1 MGRLYHQAFGA
12 YQDCRAP
19 TMTEQKI
26 EQSFIDK
33 LTELKYTYR
42 PDITDRASL
51 ERNFREKFEALNRVT
66 LTPGEFA
73 RLLDEIITPDV
84 FSAARTLRDRN
95 AFIRD
100 DGTPLN
106 YTLVNI
112 KDWCKNTFE
121 VINQLRINTDYSH
134 HRYDVIILIN
144 GVPVVQIELKTL
156 GINPRRAMEQ
166 IVEYKNDPGNG
177 YTRTLLC
184 FIQLFIVS
192 NRDST
197 YYFAN
202 NNARHFAFNAEERFL
217 PIYQFA
223 SEDNKKITHLDD
235 FADTFLVKCTLGQT
249 ISRYTVLIASEQK
262 LMMMRPYQIYAVKA
276 IVECIHQNCGN
287 GYIWHTTGSGKTLT
301 SFKAST
307 LLKDNPDIEKCLFVV
322 DRKDLDRQTRE
333 EFNRFQEGCVEE
345 NTNTGALV
353 RRLLSDDY
361 ADKVIVTTIQKL
373 GLALDENSK
382 RNKQQ
387 KKDGKATYKEQ
398 LEPLS
403 NKRIVFIFDECHRS
417 QFGEN
422 HKAIKEFFPKAQ
434 LFGFT
439 GTPIFEQNATSLKIE
454 GQQAS
459 YQTTVDL
466 FQKQLHAYT
475 ITHAIEDANVLR
487 FHVDYYKVAGAS
499 SSRSQTTREQDAP
512 ATVWEYFNPLTE
524 IDIRS
529 GDNLPHWEQ
538 GSVWYFVTFRLADSL
553 PQAVVDELKEERER
567 WKQTHDLDNLSPA
580 ELAEYHRLF
589 SDRYE
594 ALLNA
599 GSGSCVLRDEVNAK
613 IVRDALQHFEGQRYL
628 LDEFVIMPNHVH
640 VLVKPMNGHGLSD
653 ITHSWKSFT
662 ANQINKR
669 LGKTGQFWQHESYD
683 HIVRHE
689 RAMAAIRRY
698 IRENPKVAG
707 ASSSLISTAAASSR
721 TRTTREQDAPATVP
735 KRAIV
740 DAILTK
746 HDAATGGRRFNA
758 LFATA
763 SINDAIEYHALFK
776 TLQAEK
782 HAADPDFQP
791 LNIACVFSPPAEGN
805 KDVQQ
810 IQEDLP
816 QEKED
821 NQVEPEKKK
830 AALKAIIKDYN
841 TRYGSNHSV
850 GEFDLYYQDVQKR
863 IKDQQ
868 YFQSGG
874 SFQLPMTQKGA
885 GCSRHHLIDITI
897 VVDMLLT
904 GFDSKYLNT
913 LYVDKNLK
921 YHGLIQAFSRTNRVL
936 NGTKPYGNI
945 LDFRQQ
951 QDAVDAAI
959 ALFSG
964 ENAGPKAREIWLV
977 DKAPVVIEK
986 LQDAVQKLDAFMKSQ
1001 GLACTPQAVPN
1012 LKGDEARAAF
1022 INHFKEVQRL
1032 KTQLDQYTDLSEDNA
1047 ATIEH
1052 ILPQENLLGFRGAYL
1067 ETAQRLKAQ
1076 QGKDGDKP
1084 GANDVDQL
1092 DFEFVLFASSV
1103 IDYDYIMGLIA
1114 RFTEQTPGKQK
1125 MSREQLVGL
1134 IQSDAKFM
1142 DVREDIAAYIV
1153 TLKAGEA
1160 LSETTIREGY
1170 QRFEAEK
1177 QSQELAELATRHGL
1191 DAAALQ
1197 TFVETILQRMI
1208 FDGEAL
1214 GDLMA
1219 PLGLGWKARTQ
1230 KELALMDELT
1240 PLLRKRAQ
1248 GRDISG
1254 LNAYEQ

>member
-1 MGRLYHQAFGA
+1 M
-12 YQDCRAP
+12 P
-19 TMTEQKI
+19 TQERQL
-26 EQSFIDK
+26 EEHFIAK
-33 LTELKYTYR
+33 LRGLKYEYR
-42 PDITDRASL
+42 KDICDRATL
-51 ERNFREKFEALNRVT
+51 EQNFRQKFEALNRVT
-66 LTPGEFA
+66 LTPGEFS
-73 RLLDEIITPDV
+73 RLLEGIITPDV
-84 FSAARTLRDRN
+84 FTAARTLREITS
-95 AFIRD
+95 FTRD

-121 VINQLRINTDYSH
+121 VINQLRINTDNSH
-134 HRYDVIILIN
+134 HRYDVILLIN

-184 FIQLFIVS
+184 FLQLFIVS

-202 NNARHFAFNAEERFL
+202 NNASHFAFNAEERFL

-223 SEDNKKITHLDD
+223 DEDNKKITHLDD
-235 FADTFLVKCTLGQT
+235 FADTFLVKCTLGHM
-249 ISRYTVLIASEQK
+249 ISRYMVLIASEQK
-262 LMMMRPYQIYAVKA
+262 LMVMRPYQVYQVKQ
-276 IVECIHQNCGN
+276 IVNCIHQNCGN
-287 GYIWHTTGSGKTLT
+287 GYIWSTTGSGKTLT

-307 LLKDNPDIEKCLFVV
+307 LLKDNPDIEKCVFVV

-333 EFNRFQEGCVEE
+333 EFNKFQEGCVEA

-387 KKDGKATYKEQ
+387 KKAGKATYKEQ

-403 NKRIVFIFDECHRS
+403 DKRIVFIFDECHRS

-439 GTPIFEQNATSLKIE
+439 GTPIFEQNATYLKVE

-459 YQTTVDL
+459 YQTTVDI

-475 ITHAIEDANVLR
+475 ITHAIEDANVLK
-487 FHVDYYKVAGAS
+487 FHVDYFK
-499 SSRSQTTREQDAP
+499 
-512 ATVWEYFNPLTE
+512 TE
-524 IDIRS
+524 
-529 GDNLPHWEQ
+529 GKKLPKP
-538 GSVWYFVTFRLADSL
+538 G
-553 PQAVVDELKEERER
+553 
-567 WKQTHDLDNLSPA
+567 
-580 ELAEYHRLF
+580 
-589 SDRYE
+589 E
-594 ALLNA
+594 ALEKKA
-599 GSGSCVLRDEVNAK
+599 
-613 IVRDALQHFEGQRYL
+613 
-628 LDEFVIMPNHVH
+628 VI
-640 VLVKPMNGHGLSD
+640 K
-653 ITHSWKSFT
+653 
-662 ANQINKR
+662 
-669 LGKTGQFWQHESYD
+669 
-683 HIVRHE
+683 
-689 RAMAAIRRY
+689 
-698 IRENPKVAG
+698 
-707 ASSSLISTAAASSR
+707 
-721 TRTTREQDAPATVP
+721 
-735 KRAIV
+735 
-740 DAILTK
+740 AILAK

-758 LFATA
+758 LLATA

-782 HAADPDFQP
+782 QAADPDFQP
-791 LNIACVFSPPAEGN
+791 LNIACVFSPPAEGDA
-805 KDVQQ
+805 DVKQ

-830 AALKAIIKDYN
+830 AALKAILADYN
-841 TRYGSNHSV
+841 TRFGSNHTV

-868 YFQSGG
+868 WPNSDH
-874 SFQLPMTQKGA
+874 PHAQK
-885 GCSRHHLIDITI
+885 IDITI

-959 ALFSG
+959 TLFSG

-1001 GLACTPQAVPN
+1001 GLACAPEAVPN
-1012 LKGDEARAAF
+1012 LKGDEARSAF

-1047 ATIEH
+1047 ATIEQ
-1052 ILPQENLLGFRGAYL
+1052 ILPKENLLGFRGAYL

-1076 QGKDGDKP
+1076 QGKGSDKTSP
-1084 GANDVDQL
+1084 DVDQL
-1092 DFEFVLFASSV
+1092 DFEFVLFASAV

-1114 RFTEQTPGKQK
+1114 RYTEQTPGKQK

-1142 DVREDIAAYIV
+1142 DEREDIAAYIA
-1153 TLKAGEA
+1153 TLKAGVA
-1160 LSETTIREGY
+1160 LSEKTIREGY
-1170 QRFEAEK
+1170 QRFKAEK
-1177 QSQELAELATRHGL
+1177 QSQELADLAQRHGL
-1191 DAAALQ
+1191 ETVALQ
-1197 TFVETILQRMI
+1197 TFVETILLRMI